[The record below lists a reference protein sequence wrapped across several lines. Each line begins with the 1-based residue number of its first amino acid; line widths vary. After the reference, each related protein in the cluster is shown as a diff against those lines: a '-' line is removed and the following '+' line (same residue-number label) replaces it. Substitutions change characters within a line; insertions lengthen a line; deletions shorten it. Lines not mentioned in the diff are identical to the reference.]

1 MRHAQG
7 EQQLCC
13 LLPCVVYSSHLV
25 AHMRKTNRDTHRRAS
40 PYKQKTE
47 KKIIYPNNAC
57 VEKRSMTR
65 KVTAYC
71 ERKRLL
77 LLPYTNKLF
86 STRPHNTST
95 YISTKAGLTTR
106 TTKHATLFPG

>member
-1 MRHAQG
+1 MRHARG
-7 EQQLCC
+7 EQQPYW

-25 AHMRKTNRDTHRRAS
+25 AHMRKPIETRRVAHLFTN
-40 PYKQKTE
+40 
-47 KKIIYPNNAC
+47 KKRKKKLLNNAC
-57 VEKRSMTR
+57 VEKRFMTR

-71 ERKRLL
+71 LCKRLL

-95 YISTKAGLTTR
+95 HISTEQVSTIINNETR
-106 TTKHATLFPG
+106 YFIP

>member
-7 EQQLCC
+7 EQQPCC

-25 AHMRKTNRDTHRRAS
+25 AHMRKHNYSVGGTLSGGQVTGGRSPPAGVWGIPGPLPSSSLAAGGMHRV
-40 PYKQKTE
+40 PEDLYKKRK
-47 KKIIYPNNAC
+47 KKIIYPDNAC

-71 ERKRLL
+71 
-77 LLPYTNKLF
+77 
-86 STRPHNTST
+86 
-95 YISTKAGLTTR
+95 
-106 TTKHATLFPG
+106 